1 MIRIARR
8 CIHYFVYDMKMYNK
22 FVLIY
27 FIFTIFPFLFF
38 SVNITHAVSGKIFR
52 LEVDSARAVI
62 DQADK
67 LLCNQLQNI
76 IEETYTIYLDNDLY
90 EYLSSDISGDNLY
103 QTHLLESK
111 LSTIV
116 ESGDRKSVV

>member
-38 SVNITHAVSGKIFR
+38 SVNITRAVSGKIFQ
-52 LEVDSARAVI
+52 LEVP
-62 DQADK
+62 
-67 LLCNQLQNI
+67 
-76 IEETYTIYLDNDLY
+76 
-90 EYLSSDISGDNLY
+90 LSIRQISFCAI
-103 QTHLLESK
+103 SFRI
-111 LSTIV
+111 S
-116 ESGDRKSVV
+116 